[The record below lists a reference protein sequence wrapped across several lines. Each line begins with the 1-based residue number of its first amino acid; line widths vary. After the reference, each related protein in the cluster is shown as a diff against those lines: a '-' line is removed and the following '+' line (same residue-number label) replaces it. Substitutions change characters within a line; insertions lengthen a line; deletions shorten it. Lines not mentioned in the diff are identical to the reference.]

1 LVFYNILD
9 SKKANKI
16 HRIITKAVTKDRIK
30 DKKLFLVGVGPGSSK
45 YLTDLAKDVIR
56 KSKYLIG
63 YKYTLSIIRELIVPH
78 FHQVYEVTMK
88 DQEETY
94 NQVFE
99 KMEENDFCTIPFTG
113 DVNFSESEVVDRLL
127 EIFGNDNV
135 ELMPGISSIQVAA
148 AKAKIPLDKAMV
160 ISFHVTEDI
169 EDKKRE
175 LIKAIQDKKSVILVP
190 RPWNNN
196 AEKNF
201 MQSEISL
208 FLKKEGV
215 DTSSLIVWVFEFLTT
230 AEEKVFKGR
239 LNELEGRDFSP
250 MSVMVVDQVKR
261 KTYLEFD

>member
-1 LVFYNILD
+1 MELT
-9 SKKANKI
+9 KANKI
-16 HRIITKAVTKDRIK
+16 HRIITKAVTEDRIK
-30 DKKLFLVGVGPGSSK
+30 DKKLFLIGLGPGSSK

-63 YKYTLSIIRELIVPH
+63 YKYTLSIVRDLIIPH

-88 DQEETY
+88 DQDDTY
-94 NQVFE
+94 KQVFK
-99 KMEENDFCTIPFTG
+99 KMKENEFCTIPFTG

-148 AKAKIPLDKAMV
+148 AKAKIPLDKARV
-160 ISFHVTEDI
+160 ISFHVTENI

-175 LIKAIQDKKSVILVP
+175 LVRAIQDKKSVILVP

-201 MQSEISL
+201 MQSEIAL
-208 FLKKEGV
+208 FLKKEGL
-215 DTSSLIVWVFEFLTT
+215 DTSNFMVWVFEFLTT
-230 AEEKVFKGR
+230 AEETVFKGK
-239 LNELEGRDFSP
+239 LNELEGRNFSP
-250 MSVMVVDQVKR
+250 MSVMVVDQVTR
-261 KTYLEFD
+261 KTYLEFE

>member
-1 LVFYNILD
+1 MEL
-9 SKKANKI
+9 KKANKI
-16 HRIITKAVTKDRIK
+16 HRIITKAVTEDRIK
-30 DKKLFLVGVGPGSSK
+30 DKKLFLIGVGPGSSK

-63 YKYTLSIIRELIVPH
+63 YKYTLSIVRDLIIPH

-88 DQEETY
+88 DQDDTY
-94 NQVFE
+94 KQVFK
-99 KMEENDFCTIPFTG
+99 KMKENEFCTIPFTG

-127 EIFGNDNV
+127 QIFGNDNV

-148 AKAKIPLDKAMV
+148 AKAKIPLDKSTV
-160 ISFHVTEDI
+160 ISFHVTESI
-169 EDKKRE
+169 ENKKRE
-175 LIKAIQDKKSVILVP
+175 LVKAIEEKKSVILVP

-201 MQSEISL
+201 MQSEIAL

-230 AEEKVFKGR
+230 AEEKLFKGR
-239 LNELEGRDFSP
+239 LSELEGRNFSP
-250 MSVMVVDQVKR
+250 MSVMVIDQVTR
-261 KTYLEFD
+261 KTYLEFE

>member
-1 LVFYNILD
+1 
-9 SKKANKI
+9 
-16 HRIITKAVTKDRIK
+16 VTEDRIK

-45 YLTDLAKDVIR
+45 YLTELARDVIR

-63 YKYTLSIIRELIVPH
+63 YKYTLSIIRDLIIPQ

-88 DQEETY
+88 DQDQTY

-99 KMEENDFCTIPFTG
+99 RMRESEYCTIPFTG

-135 ELMPGISSIQVAA
+135 ELVPGISSVQVAA
-148 AKAKIPLDKAMV
+148 AKAKIPLDKATV
-160 ISFHVTEDI
+160 ISFHVTENID
-169 EDKKRE
+169 DKKRE
-175 LIKAIQDKKSVILVP
+175 LIRAIQDKKSVILVP

-196 AEKNF
+196 PEKNF
-201 MQSEISL
+201 MQSEIAL
-208 FLKKEGV
+208 FLKKEGL
-215 DTSSLIVWVFEFLTT
+215 DTSSLKVWVFEFLTA
-230 AEEKVFKGR
+230 AEEKMFKGK

-250 MSVMVVDQVKR
+250 MSVMVVDQVIR